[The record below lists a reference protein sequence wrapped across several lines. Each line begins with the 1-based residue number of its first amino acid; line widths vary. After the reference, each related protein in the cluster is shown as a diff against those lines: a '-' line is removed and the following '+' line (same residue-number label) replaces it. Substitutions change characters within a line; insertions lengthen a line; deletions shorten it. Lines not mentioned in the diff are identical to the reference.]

1 MPKSREKS
9 TFAGDRQENIEVRG
23 APKYRLTSP
32 RAEKYMKPLGWPDP
46 QERFLGSILVSESVQ
61 SLRWGFLQTGTREGL
76 KGNQCGPMMTQE
88 ASGCF
93 DTG

>member
-9 TFAGDRQENIEVRG
+9 AFVGDKRANIEVRG

-32 RAEKYMKPLGWPDP
+32 RAEEYMEPLGWPDP
-46 QERFLGSILVSESVQ
+46 QERFLGSILVSEAVQ
-61 SLRWGFLQTGTREGL
+61 SPRWGFLQAEKREGL
-76 KGNQCGPMMTQE
+76 KGNQCGLMTQE